1 MIKINNKNAVNDDAM
16 VICCDKLLHGLCV
29 QY

>member
-1 MIKINNKNAVNDDAM
+1 MIVNNKNAANDDAM